1 MFLKDQ
7 VALITGGAKGM
18 GEATAK
24 LFAKEG
30 AKIVIADLDID
41 SAKKVAATI
50 NHSGG
55 TARTYNKVDVTD
67 KNTIKQT
74 IEAAIEEFG
83 KIDILVNCAGG
94 TIGGGNGNTE
104 NLDME
109 DWEKTMQLNLNGTL
123 YPILEVLPYMKKQG
137 FGRIVNFS
145 SMGAFDAYTVV
156 LHYHAAKGAVESL
169 THNLAFELA
178 PAGINVNVIS
188 PGPIMTP
195 FWEELLPAGDAR
207 DRFFRDLSAKEVP
220 MKRMGTAEDIAGVCL
235 FLSSSLSNFVTGQKI
250 YVGGGMGNILS
261 HNSTFLMTG
270 ENLIV
275 NK

>member
-18 GEATAK
+18 GEAASK
-24 LFAKEG
+24 LFAEQG
-30 AKIVIADLDID
+30 AKVVIADLDID
-41 SAKKVAATI
+41 TATEVATAI

-55 TARTYNKVDVTD
+55 TARAYNKVDVTN
-67 KNTIKQT
+67 KNDIKQT
-74 IEAAIEEFG
+74 IEAAVQEFG

-94 TIGGGNGNTE
+94 TFGGGNGNTD

-123 YPILEVLPYMKKQG
+123 NPILEVLPFMKKQQ
-137 FGRIVNFS
+137 FGRIINFS

-178 PAGINVNVIS
+178 PKGINVNVIS

-195 FWEELLPAGDAR
+195 FWEELLPAGNER
-207 DRFFRDLSAKEVP
+207 DQFFQGLSAKEVP

-235 FLSSSLSNFVTGQKI
+235 FLASSLSNFVTGQKI

-261 HNSTFLMTG
+261 HNSTFLMTN
-270 ENLIV
+270 ENLMV